1 LTIPGVAI
9 PSKAAIRGLWYEF
22 SKAILRRGWAMVWR
36 LEVQT
41 RGMPHWH
48 CLLITP
54 GEEDRSSVSKW
65 IWHRW
70 ASFVDRLEPVPEHV
84 TVGLRGGWY
93 LHQYMGGEYVS
104 SSPEFQRSRMRGTG
118 NRMISVEGDSDRGGP
133 GIWKRYLQDHASK
146 VKAEQVADGWGRHWG
161 IVGRRLFVRIVPR
174 VVDMTRRT
182 DEYSRVLRCLRR
194 MWRRRVHDERCLFGS
209 RLGRGP
215 RRGRIG
221 TGVAAV
227 FGRVET
233 VERLL
238 AWARTAAV

>member
-1 LTIPGVAI
+1 MRGYLVKHGPPEGWKSWGITLTIPGAAI

-54 GEEDRSSVSKW
+54 GDEDRSSVSKW
-65 IWHRW
+65 LWHRW
-70 ASFVDRLEPVPEHV
+70 ASFVDRLEPD
-84 TVGLRGGWY
+84 
-93 LHQYMGGEYVS
+93 
-104 SSPEFQRSRMRGTG
+104 FQRSRMRGTG

-161 IVGRRLFVRIVPR
+161 IVGRRLFVLIVPR

-182 DEYSRVLRCLRR
+182 GEYARVLRCLRR
-194 MWRRRVHDERCLFGS
+194 MWRRRVHDERFPFGS